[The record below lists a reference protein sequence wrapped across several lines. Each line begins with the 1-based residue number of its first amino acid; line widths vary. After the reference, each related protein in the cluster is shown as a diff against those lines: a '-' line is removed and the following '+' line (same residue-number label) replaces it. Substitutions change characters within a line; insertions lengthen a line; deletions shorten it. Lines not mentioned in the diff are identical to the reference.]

1 MKQNSRASGSSLQ
14 QGMQTYTAAFNAAA
28 ARLGSREA
36 LARHLRS
43 PMPSELQ
50 FLRCV
55 EILIADDEQ
64 LEQFRHAA
72 MTPPP
77 VVLDAAERRAYI
89 DGSSVPLAITEWSV
103 LESLSARIGQPV
115 SRAQI
120 RRELALW
127 TGKAL
132 ADGLH
137 MYIFRLRLK
146 LAPAGLRIRTVPR
159 SGYVLQPA

>member
-1 MKQNSRASGSSLQ
+1 
-14 QGMQTYTAAFNAAA
+14 MQTYTAAFNAAA
-28 ARLGSREA
+28 ARLGSSEA
-36 LARHLRS
+36 LANLLRS
-43 PMPSELQ
+43 PMPPQLR

-55 EILIADDEQ
+55 EIIVADEEQ
-64 LEQFRHAA
+64 VEQFRQAA
-72 MTPPP
+72 KTRPP
-77 VVLDAAERRAYI
+77 VVLDAAEHRARVG
-89 DGSSVPLAITEWSV
+89 GSDVSLPITEWSV
-103 LESLSARIGQPV
+103 LESLSARIGQVV

-159 SGYVLQPA
+159 SGYVLQAA